1 MIHYMCWMFAS
12 VYTLRLH
19 VLSIHHHFSSLIYY
33 DNMPGGI
40 GYSPSVDKL
49 DWIHCAPASLGIIA
63 NMIVLI
69 GMLGSRLWTSNQY
82 LLIINLCI
90 CDLLLATSRLV
101 MMIFDY
107 LYVTYLK
114 PEFLCLGYIMDRCY
128 YTAQMSTVLTITT
141 MTLDHYVAIIL
152 PLRYH
157 VIFSR
162 HRLVVCLI
170 TLWVMST
177 LFGFTR
183 LAVSSVM
190 SVNDG
195 EPFTVFMLCYNKYIP
210 RNLQYEF
217 YCLWAPITTAIVI
230 MVYVYIRVLIEIRK
244 SAASM
249 RHMIGPSQ
257 SCDHKMNHRAVI
269 TTLLILGTFIFG
281 WVPYG
286 ICALPIRITN
296 AHLGLVVNYLFMIL
310 PVVNTV
316 CDPLIYSIRLIKV
329 QQSIKKVFSCK
340 QRDNVASGHWH
351 NAESDIML
359 TNLPSTPK
367 E

>member
-1 MIHYMCWMFAS
+1 MTRIH
-12 VYTLRLH
+12 
-19 VLSIHHHFSSLIYY
+19 
-33 DNMPGGI
+33 
-40 GYSPSVDKL
+40 YSPSVDKL
-49 DWIHCAPASLGIIA
+49 DWIKCTLSSLGIIA
-63 NMIVLI
+63 NMVVLI
-69 GMLGSRLWTSNQY
+69 GMLRSRLWTSNQY
-82 LLIINLCI
+82 RLIINLCM
-90 CDLLLATSRLV
+90 CDLLLATSGLV

-114 PEFLCLGYIMDRCY
+114 PEFLCLGYVMDRFY

-141 MTLDHYVAIIL
+141 MTLDHYVAIIQ

-162 HRLVVCLI
+162 LRLVACLI
-170 TLWVMST
+170 TLWVMSM

-183 LAVSSVM
+183 FAVSSVM

-195 EPFTVFMLCYNKYIP
+195 EPFTAFMLCFNKYIP

-230 MVYVYIRVLIEIRK
+230 MMYVYIRVLIEIRK

-249 RHMIGPSQ
+249 RNMIGHSQ
-257 SCDHKMNHRAVI
+257 SCDHKKNHRALI

-286 ICALPIRITN
+286 ICALPIRITDVRVS
-296 AHLGLVVNYLFMIL
+296 LVVNNLLLIL

-316 CDPLIYSIRLIKV
+316 CDPLIYSIRLTKV
-329 QQSIKKVFSCK
+329 RQSIRKVFSCK
-340 QRDNVASGHWH
+340 HRDNVSTGDRH
-351 NAESDIML
+351 NAEADIML
-359 TNLPSTPK
+359 MN
-367 E
+367 

>member
-1 MIHYMCWMFAS
+1 MAGIH
-12 VYTLRLH
+12 
-19 VLSIHHHFSSLIYY
+19 
-33 DNMPGGI
+33 
-40 GYSPSVDKL
+40 YSPSVDKL
-49 DWIHCAPASLGIIA
+49 DWIKCALASLGIIA

-82 LLIINLCI
+82 ILIINLCI

-101 MMIFDY
+101 MLIFDY
-107 LYVTYLK
+107 LFVTYLK
-114 PEFLCLGYIMDRCY
+114 PEFLCLGYIMDRFY
-128 YTAQMSTVLTITT
+128 YTSQMSTILTITT

-170 TLWVMST
+170 TLWVMAT

-183 LAVSSVM
+183 LAFSLVM

-210 RNLQYEF
+210 QNLQYEF
-217 YCLWAPITTAIVI
+217 YCLWAPITTAIVVMI
-230 MVYVYIRVLIEIRK
+230 YVYIRVLIEIRK

-249 RHMIGPSQ
+249 RNMIGHSQ
-257 SCDHKMNHRAVI
+257 SCDHKMNHRALI

-286 ICALPIRITN
+286 ICALPIRITGARMRLVEN
-296 AHLGLVVNYLFMIL
+296 HLLMIL
-310 PVVNTV
+310 PVVNTI
-316 CDPLIYSIRLIKV
+316 CDPLIYSIRLTKV
-329 QQSIKKVFSCK
+329 RQSIRKVFSCQ
-340 QRDNVASGHWH
+340 QRDIVSSGDRH
-351 NAESDIML
+351 NAEADIRLM
-359 TNLPSTPK
+359 N
-367 E
+367 

>member
-1 MIHYMCWMFAS
+1 
-12 VYTLRLH
+12 
-19 VLSIHHHFSSLIYY
+19 
-33 DNMPGGI
+33 MPGI
-40 GYSPSVDKL
+40 YYSPSADKL
-49 DWIHCAPASLGIIA
+49 DWINCALASLGIIA
-63 NMIVLI
+63 NMIVLV

-90 CDLLLATSRLV
+90 CDLLLATSMLV

-114 PEFLCLGYIMDRCY
+114 HEFLCLGYIMDRCY
-128 YTAQMSTVLTITT
+128 YTAQHITT
-141 MTLDHYVAIIL
+141 MTLDHYVAIIQ

-162 HRLVVCLI
+162 FRLVACLI

-183 LAVSSVM
+183 FAVSSVM

-195 EPFTVFMLCYNKYIP
+195 EPFTAFMLCYNKYIP
-210 RNLQYEF
+210 RNLQYEL

-230 MVYVYIRVLIEIRK
+230 MIYVYIRVLIEIRK

-249 RHMIGPSQ
+249 RNMIGHSQ
-257 SCDHKMNHRAVI
+257 SCDHKMNHRALI

-286 ICALPIRITN
+286 ICALPIRITDVRVSLVKN
-296 AHLGLVVNYLFMIL
+296 HLLLIL

-316 CDPLIYSIRLIKV
+316 CDPLIYSIRLTKV
-329 QQSIKKVFSCK
+329 RQSIRKVFSCK
-340 QRDNVASGHWH
+340 HRDNVSTGDRH
-351 NAESDIML
+351 NAEADIML
-359 TNLPSTPK
+359 MN
-367 E
+367 